1 MVSSVSLCFWQ
12 IFSVTAKSWVYLF
25 TYLFLRSTLDLH
37 LLPLWYRI
45 HYVLTKKKHDNII
58 FVVPLYTKVSFKFIF
73 GTDFSILIMR
83 CVIMIFICLR
93 AYFASEH
100 KQFSTNLETLE
111 SFCFKYV
118 FLSHLF
124 SHTLDHLPLIDSS
137 YIFPI
142 FLKDI
147 FLTLISWF
155 LAETSS
161 SEFLFNAYYH

>member
-45 HYVLTKKKHDNII
+45 HYVLTKNVII
-58 FVVPLYTKVSFKFIF
+58 LFLLFLCIQKYLLSLFLVLILSN
-73 GTDFSILIMR
+73 LIMR
-83 CVIMIFICLR
+83 CVIMIFICLFYSLR

-124 SHTLDHLPLIDSS
+124 SHTLDHLPLIDSL

-142 FLKDI
+142 FKRYLLNSV
-147 FLTLISWF
+147 FMISCWDF
-155 LAETSS
+155 KLWIS
-161 SEFLFNAYYH
+161 F